1 MLSIAAH
8 EEWLRLFLVPLLN
21 HMSDNYYEEYFSLSS
36 DLMLLLDSTGRVVRA
51 NQSFLDHMGYSAEEV
66 TGHNMAGFTKAEEK
80 EHLTASLERIVHSRK
95 PSRIELR
102 CVNREGDA
110 IRCSYTFHHNEG
122 QHILAVGRNLDAWHQ
137 SCNAMCKDSEA
148 LEQFI
153 DEKTRD
159 LKLTI
164 AELEAF
170 NLTVSHDLCTP
181 LRAISGFSR
190 AITQDYGDRL
200 DDTGRDYLQRIRSN
214 CERMTTLTEYLL
226 QLSRL
231 NRHKLRSIAVD
242 LGQIADTV
250 ITDLQAAEPKR
261 SVLFMRKGKMIVKGD
276 RELLSLLVQNLLVNA
291 WKYTATR
298 AMAEIVFSSSEV
310 DGEHVFSVVDNGV
323 GFPNAQR
330 DKLFIL
336 FQRLHNPDEYPGL
349 GIGLAT
355 AQRVVQ
361 RHGGRI
367 WAESCASEKT
377 TFYFSLN
384 NRA

>member
-1 MLSIAAH
+1 MTNNFYA
-8 EEWLRLFLVPLLN
+8 ELFA
-21 HMSDNYYEEYFSLSS
+21 LSS
-36 DLMLLLDSTGRVVRA
+36 DLMVVLDGTGCVVTANSAFLGLLGCSEPDVAGKRLVQFAIADDQLRFASAFDRVIDEGV
-51 NQSFLDHMGYSAEEV
+51 G
-66 TGHNMAGFTKAEEK
+66 
-80 EHLTASLERIVHSRK
+80 ERLQLRWMLKGSNSIRCDCTLH
-95 PSRIELR
+95 PSRGGQYVL
-102 CVNREGDA
+102 A
-110 IRCSYTFHHNEG
+110 I
-122 QHILAVGRNLDAWHQ
+122 GRNIDAWHQ
-137 SCNAMCKDSEA
+137 SCNAMCKEYEA
-148 LEQFI
+148 LEHFI
-153 DEKTRD
+153 DEQTHD

-181 LRAISGFSR
+181 LRAISGFSM

-200 DDTGRDYLQRIRSN
+200 DDNGRDYLQRIRSN

-231 NRHKLRSIAVD
+231 NRHKLRSISVD

-261 SVLFMRKGKMIVKGD
+261 SVLFTRKGKMVVKGD

-298 AMAEIVFSSSEV
+298 AMGEIVFSSSQV
-310 DGEHVFSVVDNGV
+310 DGERIFSVVDNGV

-377 TFYFSLN
+377 TFYFSLSN
-384 NRA
+384 GA